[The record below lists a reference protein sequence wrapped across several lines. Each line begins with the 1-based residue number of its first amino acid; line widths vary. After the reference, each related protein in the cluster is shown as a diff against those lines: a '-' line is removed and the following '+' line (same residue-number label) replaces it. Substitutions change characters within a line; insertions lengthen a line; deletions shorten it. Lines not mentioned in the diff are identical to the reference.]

1 MTDVAVAVPRS
12 SRLLHL
18 TAVLAGA
25 TAEALLLPG
34 GTRRRQRLQRRTA
47 ARVLTA
53 LGARV
58 DVVPPAVPW
67 PRAGGLLVA
76 GHDAGR
82 LGDLAL
88 LTVLPP
94 DLGGWSG
101 LAERALPLPGAAS
114 GPPGTGTTLCPVAVT
129 CRTASGPLDRV
140 PGRVEEVAG
149 LSGLVV
155 EVRLLLPMA
164 LEASGQLG
172 GAGTASGDGVA
183 GTASGVGV
191 AKVA

>member
-12 SRLLHL
+12 TRLLHL

-25 TAEALLLPG
+25 TAEALLVPG
-34 GTRRRQRLQRRTA
+34 GARRRRRLQRRTA

-67 PRAGGLLVA
+67 PRADGLLVA

-88 LTVLPP
+88 LTVLPS
-94 DLGGWSG
+94 DLGGWTR
-101 LAERALPLPGAAS
+101 LAEQALPLPGAGSA
-114 GPPGTGTTLCPVAVT
+114 PAGTGTTLCPVAVA
-129 CRTASGPLDRV
+129 CRTAAGPLDRV
-140 PGRVEEVAG
+140 PGRVEEVVG
-149 LSGLVV
+149 LHGLVV
-155 EVRLLLPMA
+155 EVRLLVPIA
-164 LEASGQLG
+164 LDAPGQLG
-172 GAGTASGDGVA
+172 GAGVA

-191 AKVA
+191 AKDA